1 MRGRPFSDWTAL
13 VVVMVIA
20 VAAAFEAAVALEWIP
35 VGKLPG
41 EGSDFEGVFLAAGA
55 LSMFIGW
62 FLALFL
68 AVANRRGTPGV
79 ALGAVAAALVTAHAY
94 TFDTY
99 DLPSMV
105 RYTEAGAPSASWVAW
120 VAAAGLFA
128 SLMCVLQ
135 PRIGFVVTACVL
147 PVCLFTFLFTGCCN

>member
-1 MRGRPFSDWTAL
+1 
-13 VVVMVIA
+13 
-20 VAAAFEAAVALEWIP
+20 
-35 VGKLPG
+35 
-41 EGSDFEGVFLAAGA
+41 
-55 LSMFIGW
+55 MFIGW